1 MAKKFDVECPHC
13 NKTYKCEIG
22 QRLCPHCNKSRET
35 EPTNHK
41 IVTTYFEK
49 TWKTKIVKLERKLKM
64 MEIAFEQINNSRND
78 LLRQLAECELKL
90 NENSK

>member
-1 MAKKFDVECPHC
+1 MKK
-13 NKTYKCEIG
+13 KTEHEI
-22 QRLCPHCNKSRET
+22 
-35 EPTNHK
+35 
-41 IVTTYFEK
+41 VATYFEK
-49 TWKTKIVKLERKLKM
+49 TWKNKIVKLERKLKM